1 MQFLIM
7 SIVLFLV
14 FVLYF
19 RYLFKLCFSFDK
31 KIILLL
37 ACLCSIPCLKPN
49 SILFIFEV
57 HFILISFLMTKIMK
71 YIIKKQDKIKLR
83 LLFIII
89 IPIFISGSILT
100 YGYMNIK
107 DIRKTEYT
115 IYTDKK
121 LNKEFKLTM
130 ISDLHYP
137 CSTDKKELLE
147 IVNKIEN
154 ENSDAIILNGDII
167 DEYTTDSE
175 KKEVF
180 QTLGINCTL

>member
-1 MQFLIM
+1 MQFFIM

-83 LLFIII
+83 LLYFR
-89 IPIFISGSILT
+89 FYFNLWL
-100 YGYMNIK
+100 Y
-107 DIRKTEYT
+107 EYKRYQKNR
-115 IYTDKK
+115 IY
-121 LNKEFKLTM
+121 N
-130 ISDLHYP
+130 LH
-137 CSTDKKELLE
+137 
-147 IVNKIEN
+147 
-154 ENSDAIILNGDII
+154 
-167 DEYTTDSE
+167 
-175 KKEVF
+175 
-180 QTLGINCTL
+180 